1 MRVWLL
7 GDGEAFASDR
17 GLSSQGSALYEDRET
32 ASRLTAEG
40 FQSARSA
47 RVSVALI
54 RESRQARGQL
64 SLTEPCKIQA
74 QLGPSIDQK
83 ISRGS

>member
-17 GLSSQGSALYEDRET
+17 GLSRQGSALYEDREM

-40 FQSARSA
+40 FRSARSA

-54 RESRQARGQL
+54 RESQQARGQL
-64 SLTEPCKIQA
+64 SLTEQCKIQA